1 MISHFHIVYH
11 KFQKSGFAKGSKNTK
26 FVRPK
31 ITMSRILKRTITDL
45 VSENHIR
52 ASVLYYFG
60 VNFYDYKVETLE
72 EVCQKLGLNSES
84 VIQGLELVVD
94 QKEYTQ
100 KQLKAYP
107 IALIIEY
114 LKHAHYLFVKKRL
127 PYIGQLI
134 DGIDEVSEG
143 YQTLSTDLK
152 SIFPLF
158 VEDFIH
164 HIYEEEDTIFSYISK
179 LGRFLDNN
187 EAASATYYLME
198 RFSVREFAMEHEV
211 HENEM
216 EGFRKFT
223 NQYQYCQKASL
234 HIKVLFTEL
243 ERFERDLLIHAKI
256 EDEILFPKAMQL
268 ERLAKL
274 KFYDLSR
281 QN

>member
-1 MISHFHIVYH
+1 
-11 KFQKSGFAKGSKNTK
+11 
-26 FVRPK
+26 
-31 ITMSRILKRTITDL
+31 MSRILKRTITDL

-60 VNFYDYKVETLE
+60 VKFYDYKAETLE
-72 EVCQKLGLNSES
+72 EVCAKLGLNSVS

-94 QKEYTQ
+94 EKESTQ
-100 KQLKAYP
+100 KQLKTYP
-107 IALIIEY
+107 PELVIEY
-114 LKHAHYLFVKKRL
+114 LKHSHYLFVKKRL

-134 DGIDEVSEG
+134 DGIKEVNFRYKS
-143 YQTLSTDLK
+143 LSSDLK

-164 HIYEEEDTIFSYISK
+164 HIYEEEDTLFSYVNKLSK
-179 LGRFLDNN
+179 FLSDGQN
-187 EAASATYYLME
+187 ASDTYYLME
-198 RFSVREFAMEHEV
+198 RFSVREFALDHEV

-223 NQYQYCQKASL
+223 NDYQYCEEADL
-234 HIKVLFTEL
+234 HIKVLYTEL
-243 ERFERDLLIHAKI
+243 KRFERDLLIHAKI